1 MSTFQEI
8 ETPSEFTDFLKGLS
22 TELETHTRQ
31 ALREILLEIQSPADV
46 ESVWIEVS
54 GSRAYRE
61 LLTLWEN
68 WNRKQRLDGWEGL
81 ARMVEKAAYAT
92 RPYCIQCGTCCR
104 KGSPSLYQE
113 DLPLILRGVIKRTDL
128 MTLRKGEI
136 GFSNERNDLI
146 QISREQVKI
155 QEKSGTRECLFF
167 QNESGVC
174 GIYENR
180 PLQCRTLE
188 CWNPEGFRRLE
199 SGRPLNRLDL
209 FAPDDPVLPVIK
221 VHEEKCDLLNLE
233 RELKRAGEQKKD
245 SQDRVIEGLGFD
257 RHTREFLG
265 EKYGFRPEH
274 LVFLLGRSLPE
285 VVASFGYTISQ
296 DPDGRLKISERI
308 RESGL
313 QGA

>member
-1 MSTFQEI
+1 MSTFQEKDAH
-8 ETPSEFTDFLKGLS
+8 SKFNEFLRVLS

-31 ALREILLEIQSPADV
+31 ALREILLEIQSPADI

-54 GSRAYRE
+54 DSRAYRE

-81 ARMVEKAAYAT
+81 ARVVEKAAYAT

-113 DLPLILRGVIKRTDL
+113 DLPLILRGVLKRTDL

-146 QISREQVKI
+146 QISREQVKV

-174 GIYENR
+174 GIYDDR

-188 CWNPEGFRRLE
+188 CWNPEGFQRVER
-199 SGRPLNRLDL
+199 SRPINRLDL
-209 FAPDDPVLPVIK
+209 FAPQDPVLPVIK
-221 VHEEKCDLLNLE
+221 AHEEKCDLLTLE
-233 RELKRAGEQKKD
+233 RELKRSVEQPNEG
-245 SQDRVIEGLGFD
+245 QDRVVEAIGFD

-265 EKYGFRPEH
+265 EKYGLRPEH
-274 LVFLLGRSLPE
+274 LVFLLGRPLTE
-285 VVASFGYTISQ
+285 VVASFGYTVSL
-296 DPDGRLKISERI
+296 DPDGRLKILGRAS
-308 RESGL
+308 ESGSPR
-313 QGA
+313 A